1 MIPLADTTV
10 MMSASAD
17 IAMTDMFVSIAAA
30 APDVSPV
37 IPALSFAP

>member
-1 MIPLADTTV
+1 MIPLADTTL

-17 IAMTDMFVSIAAA
+17 IATDMFVSIVAA
-30 APDVSPV
+30 APDMSPV